1 MLDFI
6 TVVFRDELPL
16 LRIQAESFNQYI
28 SPTDVAQITV
38 VVNDDD
44 SVAGEIDPAWWGQHQ
59 ARVVI
64 KPYSNYNYVS
74 RVTGWESQ
82 QLLKLLASAESASE
96 WSMVLDAKTWFVRGI
111 SVTDIFDAGRPCV
124 GLSGI
129 SPYFESSQKFV
140 ENYYIISMPNII
152 GPAGVPFIFHTATVK
167 EMINNIDNFVDFFQT
182 KLRYPVLITEFHL
195 YSGFV
200 IKKYGSIDAL
210 YNVDKVRILSTNIAD
225 WEAQQFDTIFAGIVN
240 NPNLL
245 TASIHRRSYKIL
257 KHTQLIAWAN
267 FLLERK
273 LICNISNTI
282 NLLNT
287 YIK

>member
-28 SPTDVAQITV
+28 SPKDVKQITI

-44 SVAGEIDPAWWGQHQ
+44 SVAKEIDPAWWGQHQ
-59 ARVVI
+59 SQVVI
-64 KPYSNYNYVS
+64 KLCSSYNYVS

-82 QLLKLLASAESASE
+82 QLLKLLASSESPTE
-96 WSMVLDAKTWFVRGI
+96 WSMVLDAKTWFIR
-111 SVTDIFDAGRPCV
+111 SVDIDNLFDAGRPCV

-129 SPYFESSQKFV
+129 SPHFESSQQFV
-140 ENYYIISMPNII
+140 ESYYNISMPKII
-152 GPAGVPFIFHTATVK
+152 GPAGVPFIFRTDTVR
-167 EMINNIDNFVDFFQT
+167 EMIDSIDNFVDFFQT
-182 KLRYPVLITEFHL
+182 NLRYPILVTEFHL
-195 YSGFV
+195 YTGFV
-200 IKKYGSIDAL
+200 IKKYGSIDVL
-210 YNVDKVRILSTNIAD
+210 YDVDKVHILSTNIAD
-225 WEAQQFDTIFAGIVN
+225 WEAQQFDTIFAGIVDN
-240 NPNLL
+240 SNLL
-245 TASIHRRSYKIL
+245 TASIHRRSYKTL

-267 FLLERK
+267 FLYSRK
-273 LICNISNTI
+273 LISNPTEII